1 MRADIVVE
9 DELIVVTGWCGKARR
24 SACKALLKA
33 TMSIVSLQFRE
44 PSLYMI
50 DRRLETYLL

>member
-1 MRADIVVE
+1 VRKGAAKR
-9 DELIVVTGWCGKARR
+9 L
-24 SACKALLKA
+24 KALLKA
-33 TMSIVSLQFRE
+33 TMSIVSFVLRE